1 MTFFTDQGRLNN
13 LINNLPSQDFITPY
27 THTKYTHRHTD
38 TIHIITCIQKCN
50 TKYRGKHV
58 ENTVNTDKILNIRKN
73 SVTTDTNLNMKR
85 VVDLIIAALESGDE
99 LLGAVLDELP
109 GHIEELLVQVFGE

>member
-1 MTFFTDQGRLNN
+1 
-13 LINNLPSQDFITPY
+13 
-27 THTKYTHRHTD
+27 
-38 TIHIITCIQKCN
+38 
-50 TKYRGKHV
+50 
-58 ENTVNTDKILNIRKN
+58 
-73 SVTTDTNLNMKR
+73 MKR